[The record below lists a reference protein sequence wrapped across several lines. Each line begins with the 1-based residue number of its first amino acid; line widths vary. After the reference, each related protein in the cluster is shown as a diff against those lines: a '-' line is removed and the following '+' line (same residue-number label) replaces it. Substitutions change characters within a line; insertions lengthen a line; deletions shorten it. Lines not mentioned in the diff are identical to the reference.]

1 MKANKAGFFTN
12 LDLICSRI
20 VKIYLILLK
29 DFIVFTDDSLKGK
42 NHRYPISNQMNLS
55 GEL

>member
-1 MKANKAGFFTN
+1 MKANKAGFFP
-12 LDLICSRI
+12 IYISFAVKI

-29 DFIVFTDDSLKGK
+29 DFIVFTDDNLKGK
-42 NHRYPISNQMNLS
+42 NHRYPISIQMNLS